1 MASILD
7 RLEEEIKKARFR
19 KDTMLMARL
28 QEARREIEYFRWAID
43 GIAALEDKHVP
54 RSFRVFVDLTRKCEK
69 IGAAHPLL
77 APDGISN
84 FMMRRKAKVS
94 NVELSGN

>member
-1 MASILD
+1 MTSIFD
-7 RLEEEIKKARFR
+7 RLEEEIKRARFR
-19 KDTMLMARL
+19 KDTTLVARL

-43 GIAALEDKHVP
+43 EIAALEDKHIP
-54 RSFRVFVDLTRKCEK
+54 RSFRVFVDLTRKDEK

-84 FMMRRKAKVS
+84 FMMRRKI
-94 NVELSGN
+94 NVANVK